1 MEILILVFHVDYIKH
16 KDTKGRS
23 FFLDTKITSDLKVAT
38 KPCGGLFFADGNLCD
53 LCQVALA
60 ALCIFVDY

>member
-1 MEILILVFHVDYIKH
+1 MKH
-16 KDTKGRS
+16 KDTKGQS

-38 KPCGGLFFADGNLCD
+38 KPCGGIFFAVVYSLRMEIFVT
-53 LCQVALA
+53 LVKAAIA

>member
-1 MEILILVFHVDYIKH
+1 MPAFIFANFGGIIADNH
-16 KDTKGRS
+16 KV

-38 KPCGGLFFADGNLCD
+38 KPCGGIFFADGNLCD